1 MLSSHALFNEQS
13 LLEEKRLEKQN
24 SIKLIITIIRIATD
38 IAELTGT
45 YFMKKVIIKMLLK
58 TSIIFLHNK
67 FTLEVLERCIFLFF

>member
-24 SIKLIITIIRIATD
+24 SIKLIRTIIRIATD

-58 TSIIFLHNK
+58 TSIIFSPQQIY
-67 FTLEVLERCIFLFF
+67 FGSP